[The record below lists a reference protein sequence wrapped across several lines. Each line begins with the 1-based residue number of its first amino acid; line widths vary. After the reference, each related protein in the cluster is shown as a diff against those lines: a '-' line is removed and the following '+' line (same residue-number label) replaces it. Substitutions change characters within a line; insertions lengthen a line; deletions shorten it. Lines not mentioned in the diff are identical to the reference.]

1 MQFEKLTWYT
11 FYGCLVGGNSGVTDP
26 LPSVDDIAAVTENMS
41 EENAILI
48 AETEIAY
55 LDDLSLEGDIPDDLS
70 LQE

>member
-1 MQFEKLTWYT
+1 MWMI
-11 FYGCLVGGNSGVTDP
+11 S
-26 LPSVDDIAAVTENMS
+26 AVTENMS
-41 EENAILI
+41 EDNAILI